1 MEAYAGGRQKTSSDN
16 FDDLDLERP
25 STKPIDPEELDDN
38 DLRHKL
44 ITPLGQQK
52 KTTAIKIN
60 LHTDSRKLA
69 ETKPPIPPPLPKL
82 PPHTPNFIP
91 LGFSPLGHPPPP
103 PLRLPH
109 MNPLGGHMGSSL
121 GLPFGAPI
129 GLNLAPPLGFSLN
142 PLPPRGVLPGSH
154 IIAPTPVEIVEQPKK
169 EDKPKLPAAAVDKQ
183 EKLKELRQTLA
194 ITIYQAAELD
204 KHSYRGPLFKRTTSN
219 PNLFLCH
226 ICNIKVLN
234 NDVVNHHKGKK
245 HTSNLASVEIV
256 NLKSDKEVDPK
267 EPEIPGVESVIREVP
282 LCQAMLDAFIDS
294 PLIGLEYLVELLDKE
309 DENCHVVC
317 FLCDKRGE
325 SLMQNVRQNIISHMI
340 GTTHRMN
347 YLKRHFPRAHEALIG
362 VQNSKDLKL
371 ETGRFVR
378 LVIEAIEKEYGRL
391 KPILADSRTFRVRCN
406 EYKELTENA
415 KHFSETPTKTFTE
428 LIGPIKRS
436 PSVECVELSP
446 VRRVRRS
453 RSPNRRARSR
463 SPSIRWN
470 SSPGRSTSPGRS
482 RSSEQRRSPVRR
494 RGQSYRSNV
503 RREKSIS
510 LSPEGGSSRMSPFD
524 ERIQCRKESATFDEE
539 SGQEVVEIHPNGKKT
554 TLDDALRDTIPISR
568 SGSDM
573 SMSPEPISPRI
584 APIISTSRRHS
595 PHFGRSR
602 SPKLDQYG
610 REVSMR
616 RDKRSRSPDS
626 RRGHYSRRS
635 RSPKRSRK
643 SLSCSPISSRSGSD
657 SPRPMSRTSDAWS
670 SSSKPASYGEKYKR
684 ECELIE
690 REIKKK
696 RRHYQTQPEKHPAYN
711 DEWKLFWNRKQ
722 QEVKQSGRNPAKYD
736 YTPEW
741 KVFWNERVE
750 DLYIRELQER
760 KSELKK
766 RMSFAD
772 ESNMPRSSRGSKSM
786 SKGGSVADVKEV
798 WKNLTGGDIKEDH
811 KPEPK
816 LVKPEYRTVLGVLRH
831 LTALEPQLGSLGP
844 TVNKLLGKSLA
855 MEKVKKES
863 SEDILRDIENVVL
876 LETIKEKFRGQLMAG
891 IVERF
896 NVAATKNAINNITWV
911 LDNAPPPTV
920 QERILKA
927 EEAPKVAA
935 VEKIVKSSILSAAPT
950 AKPSEPKKEAEN
962 IAVPGVGNIDR
973 NAIALQIASA
983 LLAQGKTDIT
993 NEELEQ
999 LVEAVVGMAQ
1009 KKNAEA
1015 KEEKKVE
1022 VKEVEQ
1028 EIKEEEVAT
1037 IPEEE
1042 APADMS
1048 EDDLISCLK
1057 IFEFLPEHEKHSIIL
1072 QLQRLEETDPEKV
1085 KELRKFVNAGTEM
1098 NSPKELF
1105 GQAASD
1111 DEDYLDSDVLNA
1123 AKKNVEQ
1130 EIKPKAADS
1139 KTLQEAT
1146 DSMMAGLKGKR
1157 LNRQADAIKTDL
1169 PLPPIGNVV
1178 PAAPLA
1184 AAAAAVPQS
1193 AGPYYETSQNVYLNA
1208 FQHQQMQ
1215 LHAQQPQQHPQQ
1227 HQNNPYEQQQNY
1239 PYASSQYPQYGG
1251 PSYGYYHQNWT
1262 PYFEKPIDFHRD
1274 VEPIPRAYVV
1284 DKK

>member
-539 SGQEVVEIHPNGKKT
+539 SGQEVVEIHPNGSTGPQFGPMAVIVEDYGRTHLAKKLGRFLNWTGHQAKGFTMQDENLKWFENKRLAQSPAEFEDICNWLSKGGPAIAVIECSSTTERHRPELCEMLTNCSKECRVLFVECICDETCDKMNSAGKRKSPTTPTSGTSAQSKT
-554 TLDDALRDTIPISR
+554 TNGPNPQISCIRVCGADILARYINGHLQSHVLSFVSSVVSGTRTIYFSRHGESENNVLGRIGGDTDLSPRGKCYARILAREINAMEIQDLRVLTSQLKRTQQTAAFIKATMESLEALNELEAGVCEGLTYEEMQEKHPTEFAWRDQDKLRYRYPWGESYVDIMARVTPVIMELERTSNVLIVSHQAVLRCLVGYFLGKQPDELPYLDVPLHTIMKLTTDGNASTFDLIRLPIECVDTYRQKPQNCSVHRKQEDALRTVPS
-568 SGSDM
+568 
-573 SMSPEPISPRI
+573 
-584 APIISTSRRHS
+584 
-595 PHFGRSR
+595 
-602 SPKLDQYG
+602 
-610 REVSMR
+610 
-616 RDKRSRSPDS
+616 
-626 RRGHYSRRS
+626 HY
-635 RSPKRSRK
+635 
-643 SLSCSPISSRSGSD
+643 
-657 SPRPMSRTSDAWS
+657 
-670 SSSKPASYGEKYKR
+670 
-684 ECELIE
+684 
-690 REIKKK
+690 
-696 RRHYQTQPEKHPAYN
+696 
-711 DEWKLFWNRKQ
+711 
-722 QEVKQSGRNPAKYD
+722 
-736 YTPEW
+736 
-741 KVFWNERVE
+741 
-750 DLYIRELQER
+750 
-760 KSELKK
+760 
-766 RMSFAD
+766 
-772 ESNMPRSSRGSKSM
+772 
-786 SKGGSVADVKEV
+786 
-798 WKNLTGGDIKEDH
+798 
-811 KPEPK
+811 
-816 LVKPEYRTVLGVLRH
+816 
-831 LTALEPQLGSLGP
+831 
-844 TVNKLLGKSLA
+844 
-855 MEKVKKES
+855 ES
-863 SEDILRDIENVVL
+863 SINFGL
-876 LETIKEKFRGQLMAG
+876 LE
-891 IVERF
+891 
-896 NVAATKNAINNITWV
+896 
-911 LDNAPPPTV
+911 
-920 QERILKA
+920 
-927 EEAPKVAA
+927 
-935 VEKIVKSSILSAAPT
+935 
-950 AKPSEPKKEAEN
+950 
-962 IAVPGVGNIDR
+962 
-973 NAIALQIASA
+973 
-983 LLAQGKTDIT
+983 
-993 NEELEQ
+993 
-999 LVEAVVGMAQ
+999 
-1009 KKNAEA
+1009 
-1015 KEEKKVE
+1015 
-1022 VKEVEQ
+1022 
-1028 EIKEEEVAT
+1028 
-1037 IPEEE
+1037 
-1042 APADMS
+1042 
-1048 EDDLISCLK
+1048 
-1057 IFEFLPEHEKHSIIL
+1057 H
-1072 QLQRLEETDPEKV
+1072 
-1085 KELRKFVNAGTEM
+1085 
-1098 NSPKELF
+1098 
-1105 GQAASD
+1105 
-1111 DEDYLDSDVLNA
+1111 
-1123 AKKNVEQ
+1123 
-1130 EIKPKAADS
+1130 
-1139 KTLQEAT
+1139 
-1146 DSMMAGLKGKR
+1146 
-1157 LNRQADAIKTDL
+1157 
-1169 PLPPIGNVV
+1169 
-1178 PAAPLA
+1178 
-1184 AAAAAVPQS
+1184 
-1193 AGPYYETSQNVYLNA
+1193 
-1208 FQHQQMQ
+1208 
-1215 LHAQQPQQHPQQ
+1215 
-1227 HQNNPYEQQQNY
+1227 
-1239 PYASSQYPQYGG
+1239 
-1251 PSYGYYHQNWT
+1251 
-1262 PYFEKPIDFHRD
+1262 
-1274 VEPIPRAYVV
+1274 
-1284 DKK
+1284 